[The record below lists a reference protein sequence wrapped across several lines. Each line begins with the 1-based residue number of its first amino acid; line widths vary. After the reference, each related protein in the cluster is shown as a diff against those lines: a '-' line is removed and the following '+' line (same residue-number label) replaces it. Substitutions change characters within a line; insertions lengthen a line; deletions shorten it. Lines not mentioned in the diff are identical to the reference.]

1 MADALKVLILVHDSS
16 STFQQDTPDV
26 EAHSVLHEFVLQ
38 AKGNAAFSAGN
49 YEEAIK
55 FFSEA
60 IELDPSNHVL
70 YSNRSAAEVRAL
82 CSCLANQQAN
92 TSHTCHLSTRTQLAG
107 AQQGMSRHA
116 VRSKA
121 VQAVYSWQCTG
132 SADT

>member
-16 STFQQDTPDV
+16 STFQQDTPSPDV

-82 CSCLANQQAN
+82 CSCLAKQQAN

-121 VQAVYSWQCTG
+121 VQAVYSC